1 MKFLI
6 YALYVAKLRLII
18 YRFKIDDLLLLVYT
32 YFLDSAIFE
41 KTFYLGKK
49 WVIQEYISCAAK
61 MLCVKCY
68 VKSLKQGFL
77 GFTI

>member
-1 MKFLI
+1 M
-6 YALYVAKLRLII
+6 YVAKLRLII

-49 WVIQEYISCAAK
+49 
-61 MLCVKCY
+61 
-68 VKSLKQGFL
+68 
-77 GFTI
+77 